1 MELKFYHVSG
11 GVYPPAGQIFHAEAE
26 VSPGQQDADR
36 YSLYVCSVLSAIAQ
50 TPTSC
55 DRMLKSIAAVEE
67 GGLTSIVEGGNDV
80 LLNIDA
86 SGVQVDILV
95 NEEWT
100 GQPESRF
107 TLHEWR
113 KVLEHWKYL
122 LELPKGSEE
131 VVIVKLP

>member
-1 MELKFYHVSG
+1 
-11 GVYPPAGQIFHAEAE
+11 
-26 VSPGQQDADR
+26 
-36 YSLYVCSVLSAIAQ
+36 
-50 TPTSC
+50 
-55 DRMLKSIAAVEE
+55 MLKSIAAVEE